1 MCVNYSLHRVCDYV
15 PAIRMRLLFVSPFC
29 FIRRRFKNMGVLY
42 VGLFMSF
49 CCWKGFVE
57 LPSRYAWMERFPEPV
72 GQECLSFFLLL
83 VVSDFGWCHKRSRGF
98 LVETAATSA
107 LQCVTGKVF

>member
-57 LPSRYAWMERFPEPV
+57 LPSRYAGVLV
-72 GQECLSFFLLL
+72 GFFLLL